1 MLLTITSKINAIK
14 EFIKAGDYDSAVEI
28 AERINPEKVSS
39 VSDLYTIA
47 KAFLKKR
54 RLEDAKEIYIEVHNH
69 VVNHKVLVG
78 LIELCLKT
86 NCPEEAETYIREFR
100 KLEPDN
106 PERLI
111 YRYRV
116 DVLLGKGPEY
126 LVKSLSKLKDED
138 YTDVWALELA
148 KAYFKMDDYQ
158 KCAQECKDIL
168 LWFAGSESAAKAH
181 ILLSACA
188 EKGVTITMPESKP
201 HHDEDYYDDEPTPD
215 VPVIGAELEE
225 KVEEVEEDTTFFD
238 VAAAIGEAV
247 SETIDEDASKAAE
260 TENEMPYSFAEAN
273 NNEEGYAPVED
284 NGEQSS
290 AEEEPEAESEE
301 EYYDLEAVSEIHFA
315 AEALEAA
322 NDEGLGADEEKAAQN
337 DTEDDNE
344 EDVPEDATETLTFLF
359 KYYEEENRR
368 KAEEEA
374 QTLAET
380 NVNAVEE
387 SADEASLTEEA
398 PAEEMAEEFVG
409 EELAEES
416 SEDELVEDELAEEE
430 IFDKELVEDELTEE
444 EIFDKELAEEELTEE
459 EASEDELAE
468 ESAEDESDTEAAG
481 SEGFFEENS
490 EEPADESSDV
500 LPVDES
506 SDEMERTMIALAI
519 KKAKEADDDEDD
531 IVFHDYYPRAAYKN
545 LEGKNRVLPLRTE
558 ALQPKKPVAAA
569 PVAPTETVTPVE
581 TVEEEEVITPSEEPE
596 AAEFADFDEL
606 AAEEQRKDF
615 AESISESIAL
625 SLEKDEVKDKELDV
639 EGEEEDGQLSFL
651 SMDEDADMKISFS
664 RRERNEEAEDDMFGI
679 SGAIAESV
687 REEIESGN
695 TEADDVSASPTK
707 IHGELTAQVLDA
719 MLRED
724 DEAVE
729 KALYGLLADK

>member
-54 RLEDAKEIYIEVHNH
+54 RLEDAKEIYVEVHNH

-188 EKGVTITMPESKP
+188 EKGVTITMPEAKP

-225 KVEEVEEDTTFFD
+225 KVEEDTTFFD

-247 SETIDEDASKAAE
+247 SETIDEDAAKAAE

-273 NNEEGYAPVED
+273 NSEEDYAPVED

-290 AEEEPEAESEE
+290 AEEEPEAESEEKSEVEPEEESEEESEE

-380 NVNAVEE
+380 NVNAVEG
-387 SADEASLTEEA
+387 SADEASLAEEA
-398 PAEEMAEEFVG
+398 PADEMAEEFGG
-409 EELAEES
+409 E
-416 SEDELVEDELAEEE
+416 
-430 IFDKELVEDELTEE
+430 
-444 EIFDKELAEEELTEE
+444 
-459 EASEDELAE
+459 ELAE

-481 SEGFFEENS
+481 SEGFFEEYS

-569 PVAPTETVTPVE
+569 PVATTETDTPVE
-581 TVEEEEVITPSEEPE
+581 TVEGEEVITPSEKQE

-729 KALYGLLADK
+729 KALYGLLADR

>member
-54 RLEDAKEIYIEVHNH
+54 RLEDAKEIYVEVHNH

-188 EKGVTITMPESKP
+188 EKGVTITMPEAKP

-225 KVEEVEEDTTFFD
+225 KVEEDTTFFD

-247 SETIDEDASKAAE
+247 SETIDEDAAKAAE

-290 AEEEPEAESEE
+290 AGEEPEAESEEESEEEPEE

-380 NVNAVEE
+380 NVNAVEG
-387 SADEASLTEEA
+387 SADEASLAEEA
-398 PAEEMAEEFVG
+398 PADEMAEEFGG

-416 SEDELVEDELAEEE
+416 SDDELVEDELAEES
-430 IFDKELVEDELTEE
+430 EE
-444 EIFDKELAEEELTEE
+444 E
-459 EASEDELAE
+459 
-468 ESAEDESDTEAAG
+468 ESDTEAAG
-481 SEGFFEENS
+481 SEGFFEEIS

-569 PVAPTETVTPVE
+569 PVAPTETITPVE

-596 AAEFADFDEL
+596 TAEFADFDEL

-615 AESISESIAL
+615 AESISESIVL

>member
-188 EKGVTITMPESKP
+188 EKGVTITMPEAKP

-225 KVEEVEEDTTFFD
+225 KVEEDTTFFD

-247 SETIDEDASKAAE
+247 SETIDEDAAKAAE

-290 AEEEPEAESEE
+290 AEEEPEEESEEESEE

-322 NDEGLGADEEKAAQN
+322 NDEGLGADEEKAARN

-368 KAEEEA
+368 KAEE
-374 QTLAET
+374 
-380 NVNAVEE
+380 
-387 SADEASLTEEA
+387 A

-416 SEDELVEDELAEEE
+416 SEDELVEDELTEEE

-444 EIFDKELAEEELTEE
+444 E
-459 EASEDELAE
+459 ASEDELAE
-468 ESAEDESDTEAAG
+468 ESEEDESDTEAAG

-581 TVEEEEVITPSEEPE
+581 EEEVITPSEEQE
-596 AAEFADFDEL
+596 TAEFADFDEL